1 MGREDRKLKRKS
13 KPQAKALWAVY
24 NLYNGE
30 LPEKQVMKK
39 MARELA
45 ISHRIVYKW
54 FWDKM
59 KYYKQMREDRDK
71 K

>member
-1 MGREDRKLKRKS
+1 MGREDRKLNRKS

-30 LPEKQVMKK
+30 LPEKQVMRK

-45 ISHRIVYKW
+45 ISQRIVYKW

-59 KYYKQMREDRDK
+59 KYYKQMRADRVK

>member
-30 LPEKQVMKK
+30 LPEKQVMRK

-45 ISHRIVYKW
+45 ISQRIVYKW

-59 KYYKQMREDRDK
+59 KYYKQMRADRCK